1 MKNTINSKILNTL
14 VTTGI
19 VLTLLSL
26 AATPLILTAFFK
38 SALSMT
44 GTNLDLIV
52 AMAIYVCAVPY
63 VAALFD
69 LKKICKLF
77 ATDNYFSEKTPMYL
91 KRISIYAFS
100 EVILFNGAA
109 IFLYYFFDVYLYA
122 LTIVPCVIIS
132 FVSISIGLLCLVLS
146 KLYAVVNEI
155 KDENDQTI

>member
-1 MKNTINSKILNTL
+1 MTNTISSKMLNIV

-19 VLTLLSL
+19 VLTLLAL

-52 AMAIYVCAVPY
+52 AMAIYVCAIPY

-69 LKKICKLF
+69 LKKVCKLF
-77 ATDNYFSEKTPMYL
+77 ATDNHFSEKIPMYL

-100 EVILFNGAA
+100 EVILFNGAVL
-109 IFLYYFFDVYLYA
+109 FLYYFFDVYLYA
-122 LTIVPCVIIS
+122 LTVVPCVIIS

-146 KLYAVVNEI
+146 KLYAFVNEI
-155 KDENDQTI
+155 KEENDQTI

>member
-1 MKNTINSKILNTL
+1 MKSTINSKILNIL

-44 GTNLDLIV
+44 STNLDLIV
-52 AMAIYVCAVPY
+52 AISIYVCAIPY

-69 LKKICKLF
+69 LKKVCKLF
-77 ATDNYFSEKTPMYL
+77 ATDNYFSEKIPMYL

-122 LTIVPCVIIS
+122 LTVVPCVIIS